1 MSAKSLQSC
10 PILCDPWTVAL
21 GAPLSMGFPASILEW
36 VAISFSRGSSPPRD
50 QTPVSSSLALAGRLY
65 TASATIGAKK
75 KNYQQKS
82 SRIQSSKRMY
92 TKYPETQI
100 SRIMTWT
107 NLPVQYVSSTVTT
120 AIKTQDIRTRFKAHL
135 PNQERIDPQ
144 SVLFPLI
151 TGVYQTKA

>member
-1 MSAKSLQSC
+1 
-10 PILCDPWTVAL
+10 
-21 GAPLSMGFPASILEW
+21 
-36 VAISFSRGSSPPRD
+36 
-50 QTPVSSSLALAGRLY
+50 
-65 TASATIGAKK
+65 
-75 KNYQQKS
+75 
-82 SRIQSSKRMY
+82 MY

-151 TGVYQTKA
+151 TGVYQTKAWVPDIFLNKLSMSLTPYFLFNDKVDLTHAQIQSIIKCKGRKCLISIGLEHSSIFLTSTLMGPRC